1 MKIQERKNDNGE
13 TTVTYLSS
21 NRLVIEH
28 DYSDENEYL
37 TMCRICKGD
46 GESFGKIVKEYQN
59 IALNWTE
66 YYAFIRYG
74 RGLNDYEK
82 DIVQDMWIILMG
94 LIPRKFKV
102 EGDRAECVYQFYC
115 YLERAMFRTLKR
127 LIRNH
132 MKKKIKEKVISFEDC
147 EEFLVI
153 EPEFDVDYD
162 RVNILDMEILLKNE
176 ILKKALVTALE
187 ELDEKKKKV
196 LELVLLTSLSTD
208 QIGDKL
214 SISRKTV
221 QNYRSEAYRKLKDA
235 NSKNKN
241 DDKDSIIKNNNSKKK
256 TRRNNGCK

>member
-82 DIVQDMWIILMG
+82 DIVQDNEMLYACKQVQLG
-94 LIPRKFKV
+94 SFFK
-102 EGDRAECVYQFYC
+102 D
-115 YLERAMFRTLKR
+115 
-127 LIRNH
+127 
-132 MKKKIKEKVISFEDC
+132 
-147 EEFLVI
+147 
-153 EPEFDVDYD
+153 
-162 RVNILDMEILLKNE
+162 
-176 ILKKALVTALE
+176 
-187 ELDEKKKKV
+187 
-196 LELVLLTSLSTD
+196 
-208 QIGDKL
+208 
-214 SISRKTV
+214 
-221 QNYRSEAYRKLKDA
+221 
-235 NSKNKN
+235 
-241 DDKDSIIKNNNSKKK
+241 
-256 TRRNNGCK
+256 